1 MEVKLTLL
9 MTFANS
15 IYNAD
20 TLISKPDTTQIDT
33 ITFIQEVK
41 HERQLPETFKKPF
54 IGDWLIIVILT
65 LLVIIASVRIS
76 SEKYLYHLIQSMFNR
91 QTANRLY
98 REKVMNIL
106 HPAFR
111 LEIIFYIVAGLFI
124 WQAGKTF
131 LPDLTLPG
139 WQYFLLSCLIIIIFS
154 NTKYILYSIN
164 GFLFN
169 VQIEINEYIYY
180 SRSGNRVMGIFLLPI
195 VILLLFTEGISHD
208 ILLIS
213 GLLIALLFSVIS
225 LFRGL
230 KIITQ
235 KDFSIY
241 YLILYLCTLE
251 ILPILL
257 VWRILW
263 RM

>member
-1 MEVKLTLL
+1 MASADSILSHNLDSILTDSVKADSVIHYQEIKTSAILDETLH
-9 MTFANS
+9 S
-15 IYNAD
+15 
-20 TLISKPDTTQIDT
+20 
-33 ITFIQEVK
+33 
-41 HERQLPETFKKPF
+41 PF
-54 IGDWLIIVILT
+54 IADWKVIVLLILLIL
-65 LLVIIASVRIS
+65 IASVS
-76 SEKYLYHLIQSMFNR
+76 AFSGNYLYYLIQSTFNR
-91 QTANRLY
+91 QTASRLF

-111 LEIIFYIVAGLFI
+111 LEIIFYLSISLFLAEVGIKILHYNIPGLTLFI
-124 WQAGKTF
+124 ICILAT
-131 LPDLTLPG
+131 
-139 WQYFLLSCLIIIIFS
+139 IIFINS
-154 NTKYILYSIN
+154 KYILYSIS

-169 VQIEINEYIYY
+169 VQSEINEYIYY
-180 SRSGNRVMGIFLLPI
+180 SRSGNHVMGIFLLPSA
-195 VILLLFTEGISHD
+195 VLFIFFEGFWQQ

-213 GLLIALLFSVIS
+213 GGLTVLLFSVIS
-225 LFRGL
+225 LFKGF

-251 ILPILL
+251 ILPLLL